1 MIVMWIMAVS
11 QAVVAVCVAAYTAM
25 RIGDELR
32 FRRALEGVEKGA
44 EKGLITIEKARYGD
58 GKNRARKARNARAQ
72 AWINEQ
78 IGGAR
83 K

>member
-44 EKGLITIEKARYGD
+44 EKGLITIEKACPGHIHD
-58 GKNRARKARNARAQ
+58 RAQETRRARAQ
-72 AWINEQ
+72 AWINDQ

>member
-1 MIVMWIMAVS
+1 MIVMWVMAVS
-11 QAVVAVCVAAYTAM
+11 QVVIAVSVAAYTAL
-25 RIGDELR
+25 RISDELR
-32 FRRALEGVEKGA
+32 FRHALEGVEKGA
-44 EKGLITIEKARYGD
+44 EKGLITIEKARPKQVHDRVGET
-58 GKNRARKARNARAQ
+58 RRARAQ

>member
-1 MIVMWIMAVS
+1 MWIMAVS
-11 QAVVAVCVAAYTAM
+11 QAVVAASVAAYTVL
-25 RIGDELR
+25 RISDELR

-44 EKGLITIEKARYGD
+44 EKGLITIEKARPKQVRDRVGETRR
-58 GKNRARKARNARAQ
+58 GRAQ

>member
-1 MIVMWIMAVS
+1 MIVMWVMAVS
-11 QAVVAVCVAAYTAM
+11 QVVIAASVAAYAVL
-25 RIGDELR
+25 RISDELR

-44 EKGLITIEKARYGD
+44 EKGLITIEKARPKQVRDRVGEMRR
-58 GKNRARKARNARAQ
+58 GRAQ